1 MVIIKFSKNRK
12 IKLNFIK
19 RYSRI
24 MKKMKG
30 DKYGRKARN
39 WKSKWTK

>member
-1 MVIIKFSKNRK
+1 MAIIKFSKNRK

-39 WKSKWTK
+39 